1 MPGPSD
7 SQGNN
12 FVFAGSTYT
21 ATNVAVN
28 YGGDLLETSHLGLA
42 SGANR
47 TYVSPA
53 LKDNEITVD
62 YYGSAAITVGSS
74 GTLAFAGAT
83 YAATTSGGSVTYAV
97 GELVKG
103 NATFKVQ

>member
-1 MPGPSD
+1 MPAPSD

-12 FVFAGSTYT
+12 FVFSGSTYT

-62 YYGSAAITVGSS
+62 YYGSAAITIGTS
-74 GTLAFAGAT
+74 GTLSFAG
-83 YAATTSGGSVTYAV
+83 TSYTGTVSSGSITYAV

>member
-1 MPGPSD
+1 MPGPTD

-12 FVFAGSTYT
+12 FTFQGTTYT
-21 ATNVAVN
+21 VTNVSVT

-47 TYVSPA
+47 TYITPA
-53 LKDNEITVD
+53 LVDNEVTVD
-62 YYGSAAITVGSS
+62 YLGSTLVSIGSS
-74 GTLAFAGAT
+74 GALAFGGTTYTAT
-83 YAATTSGGSVTYAV
+83 CSASSLTYAV

-103 NATFKVQ
+103 NATFKVK